1 MTIGLFCSYIDNES
15 LKPYPKE
22 GTFLKIIICDD
33 EPLAREQIRNYIQ
46 TYNQTIPDYELLEFS
61 SGEELVK
68 NCKAHL
74 CADIV
79 FLDIELNN
87 LDGIDT
93 AKLIRIYDKK
103 AIIIFVSSHKERVFD
118 AFDCETFHFI
128 TKPFSQEKFDDVLEK
143 ALAKYKLQH
152 QYYMIKWRNK
162 SLKMPIEK
170 IKFLEIC
177 RRHVVFHTYD
187 GEFQMAATLTDVL
200 NDLAPYG
207 FLQTHQGYVVNMGL
221 IRRIEGLDI
230 MLMDGTKVCISARKR
245 KTVITEYA
253 DYISRNK

>member
-1 MTIGLFCSYIDNES
+1 M
-15 LKPYPKE
+15 KMV
-22 GTFLKIIICDD
+22 ICDD
-33 EPLAREQIRNYIQ
+33 ELLAREQIRSYIQ
-46 TYNQTIPDYELLEFS
+46 NYNQPMPDYELLEFS

-68 NCKAHL
+68 SCKEHL

-103 AIIIFVSSHKERVFD
+103 TIIIFISSHKERVFD

-128 TKPFSQEKFDDVLEK
+128 TKPFSQEKFNDVLDK
-143 ALAKYKLQH
+143 ALSKFKLQH
-152 QYYMIKWRNK
+152 QYYMIKWRNQ
-162 SLKMPIEK
+162 SIKMPVER
-170 IKFLEIC
+170 IKYLEIC
-177 RRHVVFHTYD
+177 RKHVVFHTYD
-187 GEFQMAATLTDVL
+187 GEFQMSTSLAEVL

-253 DYISRNK
+253 NYVARNK

>member
-1 MTIGLFCSYIDNES
+1 M
-15 LKPYPKE
+15 
-22 GTFLKIIICDD
+22 KIIICDD
-33 EPLAREQIRNYIQ
+33 EPLAREQIRRYIQ
-46 TYNQTIPDYELLEFS
+46 NYNQAMPDYELLEFS
-61 SGEELVK
+61 SGEELVRS
-68 NCKAHL
+68 CKDNL

-93 AKLIRIYDKK
+93 AKLIRIYNKK
-103 AIIIFVSSHKERVFD
+103 IIIIFVSSHKERVFD

-152 QYYMIKWRNK
+152 QYYMIKWRNQ
-162 SLKMPIEK
+162 SIKMPIEK
-170 IKFLEIC
+170 IKYLEIC

-187 GEFQMAATLTDVL
+187 GEFQMSTTLADVL
-200 NDLAPYG
+200 NDLVAYG

-221 IRRIEGLDI
+221 IMRIEGLEI
-230 MLMDGTKVCISARKR
+230 MLMDGTKVSISARKR

-253 DYISRNK
+253 NYISRNK